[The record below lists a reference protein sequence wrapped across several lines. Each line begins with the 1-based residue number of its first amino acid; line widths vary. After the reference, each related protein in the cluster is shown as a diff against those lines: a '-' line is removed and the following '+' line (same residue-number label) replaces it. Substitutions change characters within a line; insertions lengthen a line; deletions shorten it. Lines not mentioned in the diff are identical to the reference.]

1 MVNMD
6 ICRNCEKGKMRA
18 AMDVNQAPNPIS
30 VYTLKKNERENGCT
44 FEMDRNLKN
53 GYFTRSSKISFIN
66 NHRTSLIEIMEMV
79 NGEVEISKPENC
91 PYYLEHIVTR
101 QGEI

>member
-6 ICRNCEKGKMRA
+6 ICRHCEKGKMRA
-18 AMDVNQAPNPIS
+18 AINVNQAPDPIS
-30 VYTLKKNERENGCT
+30 VYTLRRDKREDGCT
-44 FEMDRNLKN
+44 FEMDRNLIK

-66 NHRTSLIEIMEMV
+66 NNCTSLIEIMEMV
-79 NGEVEISKPENC
+79 DGEVEISKPENC

-101 QGEI
+101 GGEI

>member
-6 ICRNCEKGKMRA
+6 IFRNCEKGKMRA
-18 AMDVNQAPNPIS
+18 AINVNQAPDPIN
-30 VYTLKKNERENGCT
+30 VYTLRRAKREDGCT
-44 FEMDRNLKN
+44 FEMDRNLNK

-66 NHRTSLIEIMEMV
+66 NHRTNLIEIMEMV

-91 PYYLEHIVTR
+91 PYYLEHIVMR
-101 QGEI
+101 QGKI